1 MWEKQAEAQTIL
13 KPQKENG
20 KKGLPGGK
28 QKAIQ
33 ALGISK
39 ATFYR
44 KLERLGIRDQ
54 TKDEFE
60 PTVKAIVLRINNSPC
75 TSVRRHE

>member
-1 MWEKQAEAQTIL
+1 MKQIVLSVSSLPHPIRQKLSRPPQIYDLKEIEKQTIRKAL
-13 KPQKENG
+13 RDFE
-20 KKGLPGGK
+20 GLPGGK

-54 TKDEFE
+54 TKDE
-60 PTVKAIVLRINNSPC
+60 
-75 TSVRRHE
+75 